1 MDQAGVP
8 ENWEEVPSNESTEI
22 GVNPYPPPPIFE
34 GPDPIQSWLYD
45 GSAWSNYMAQAGVG
59 HDVDPGQVL
68 VTYDL
73 QMNFVKMNIYK
84 ITRTFSDDTRAAGA
98 AAGC

>member
-22 GVNPYPPPPIFE
+22 GVNPYPPPPVFE

-45 GSAWSNYMAQAGVG
+45 GSEWRNYMAQAGVG
-59 HDVDPGQVL
+59 HDADPGQVL
-68 VTYDL
+68 VTYDQL
-73 QMNFVKMNIYK
+73 
-84 ITRTFSDDTRAAGA
+84 
-98 AAGC
+98 